1 MSPEIISIIG
11 ILVGLAALIVLAMK
25 GVSLYISAPLAAA
38 VVAIFSGK
46 NVIGLLTGEYMTG
59 FAGFMQSYFVE
70 DRGIGAEISGKI
82 SKIICCTVGWHYDRH
97 SDVWRN

>member
-11 ILVGLAALIVLAMK
+11 ILVGLGALIVLAMK

-46 NVIGLLTGEYMTG
+46 NVIGLLTGE
-59 FAGFMQSYFVE
+59 
-70 DRGIGAEISGKI
+70 
-82 SKIICCTVGWHYDRH
+82 
-97 SDVWRN
+97 

>member
-25 GVSLYISAPLAAA
+25 GCLLSPALLAAA

-59 FAGFMQSYFVE
+59 FVGFMQSYF
-70 DRGIGAEISGKI
+70 
-82 SKIICCTVGWHYDRH
+82 
-97 SDVWRN
+97 